1 MLLYSGPLS
10 LFARKVEIAL
20 GEKGISFELVM
31 VPFSQTRGYAPKHEA
46 VLAANPKAQVP
57 VLIDGETT
65 LYDSTVIIEYL
76 EEAYPNPPLLPRDAA
91 ARARCRL
98 LELEADEVLLA
109 PVRALMHRT
118 EPPGTDTA
126 RRQLQEQEAA
136 KAEAAISRHYENIA
150 RKLAGRDFLCHDFS
164 VADLATFMVVHY
176 ALRLGGPPLSGHPDL
191 ASWYARLA
199 ARPAFAKVIAEIAAA
214 TGNCPTPFR
223 PTGNRFCCTCEMA
236 LAPDL
241 AAL

>member
-20 GEKGISFELVM
+20 GEKGISVERAM
-31 VPFSQTRGYAPKHEA
+31 VPFSQTRGYAPKHDV

-57 VLIDGETT
+57 VLIDGDLT

-76 EEAYPNPPLLPRDAA
+76 DDAYPNPPLLPRDAA

-118 EPPGTDTA
+118 EPPGPDA
-126 RRQLQEQEAA
+126 ERRRAQELEAA
-136 KAEAAISRHYENIA
+136 KAEAVILGNYERVA
-150 RKLAGRDFLCHDFS
+150 AKLANREFLCGDFS
-164 VADLATFMVVHY
+164 LADIATFMVIHY
-176 ALRLGGPPLSGHPDL
+176 AVRLGGPPLPNPSNL
-191 ASWYARLA
+191 SNWYRRLA
-199 ARPAFAKVIAEIAAA
+199 ERPAFAAVIAEIAAA
-214 TGNCPTPFR
+214 DSELSHPVP
-223 PTGNRFCCTCEMA
+223 PYA
-236 LAPDL
+236 AP
-241 AAL
+241 AK